1 MTTQPQVKHTAPDED
16 EFGPVSPPDLQALV
30 REFGTYSAITPDAWR
45 RWDEENARYQI
56 ARRLRIGGAL

>member
-1 MTTQPQVKHTAPDED
+1 MTAQPQIKHAVPDED

-30 REFGTYSAITPDAWR
+30 REFGTYSEITPEAWR
-45 RWDEENARYQI
+45 RWDEENRRYQI